1 MLLSG
6 IFPTIIKFDMQ
17 KIKPIVIL
25 CLLSFCLAG
34 CPKRDS
40 SEIDVDE
47 IQSHVDQIEKNLKA
61 MRLAL
66 KAKNLSEADDQYKD
80 AVEVMEDEANQLAAY
95 PEIGLLKERLDEAGS
110 NLCYEAVNISL
121 QGFFDA
127 IRKKDVR
134 QAGYG
139 LKEAQKEMA
148 RCQAKIESR
157 DDYMALKM
165 NLDSAPEV
173 LTELKHDLAKAVLV
187 EEIESLSKDF
197 EPKMVSIRADL
208 DKLEKDPNQK
218 ELAKQT
224 ASQISA
230 IRSAIEKNKDFVDV
244 PEWGAFAAKINVELA
259 ELTKKRAAL
268 VRRGKVVWT
277 VKELLPMASKVATQA
292 VTAKDRGQ
300 ALKRVEQAAKKYKQ
314 CEAMVSESL
323 KDEPGLARFKFKWR
337 GARKTVSWLKAHC
350 KANRRITE
358 RMVKRLGG
366 QVKADKKK
374 VKTETI
380 KKQPT
385 EKPTKK
391 KKKKK
396 KKRKRR
402 GRIDRW

>member
-1 MLLSG
+1 MQKMRL
-6 IFPTIIKFDMQ
+6 TIIF
-17 KIKPIVIL
+17 
-25 CLLSFCLAG
+25 CLLSLCLNG
-34 CPKRDS
+34 CPKRDN

-47 IQSHVDQIEKNLKA
+47 IQSQVDQVEKNLKA

-66 KAKNLSEADDQYKD
+66 KTKNIDEAEDQYND
-80 AVEVMEDEANQLAAY
+80 AIEVMEDEANQLAAY
-95 PEIGLLKERLDEAGS
+95 PEIGLLKERVAEAGS
-110 NLCYEAVNISL
+110 NLCYESVNISL
-121 QGFFDA
+121 QGFFDS

-134 QAGYG
+134 QAGYS
-139 LKEAQKEMA
+139 LKDAQKEMA
-148 RCQAKIESR
+148 RCQAKIEGR
-157 DDYMALKM
+157 DDFMALKM

-197 EPKMVSIRADL
+197 EPKIANIRAEL

-244 PEWGAFAAKINVELA
+244 PEWGAFAGKINVELA

-277 VKELLPMASKVATQA
+277 VKELLPVASKVATQA

-314 CEAMVSESL
+314 CEQMVAESL

-337 GARKTVSWLKAHC
+337 GARKTVSWLKSHC
-350 KANRRITE
+350 RANRRITE

-366 QVKADKKK
+366 QVKADKKAA
-374 VKTETI
+374 KTKTI

-385 EKPTKK
+385 EKPAKKKK